1 VRFLDINKKKW
12 IAATVAI
19 VLLTNV
25 FTYFGSGV
33 ISSLLNRN
41 TGVLSAS
48 EYEQAQEW
56 QKLFFIKEQLDE
68 YYDGEIDEDVMLEG
82 AIKGMTE
89 SLQDPYTVYFN
100 KEEYSD
106 FNTQTE
112 GNYSGVGLQVKA
124 DGDNIVVVGI
134 FDESPAKNAGILPN
148 DVIEKVDDTAVTGSE
163 LEKAV
168 SLMKG
173 QEGTSVRLTLY
184 RESKGEFEVT
194 LTRAQINIKTISGE
208 MIDSEVGLIEV
219 TMFDSNT
226 AQNFRNMLEEL
237 KGKGMKSLIIDLRG
251 NPGGLLNE
259 CVSMASNF
267 IEENQVVV
275 STVDKYENTKKYRS
289 EGGVAMGMPLVI
301 LTDEGSASASEIF
314 AGAIRDYKLGTLV
327 GTTTFGKGV
336 VQTILEAGDGTALK
350 VTVSKYYTPNGENIN
365 KTGIKPD
372 VEVVYPESLYAEEYD
387 RSRDP
392 QFVKALEIAKSKIQ

>member
-1 VRFLDINKKKW
+1 MNKKKW

-19 VLLTNV
+19 VLVTNV

-33 ISSLLNRN
+33 ISSFLNRN
-41 TGVLSAS
+41 TGVLTAS

-68 YYDGEIDEDVMLEG
+68 YYDGEINEDVMLEG

-134 FDESPAKNAGILPN
+134 FDESPAKNAGVLPN
-148 DVIEKVDDTAVTGSE
+148 DVIEKVDDTAVTGGE

-219 TMFDSNT
+219 TMFDTNT
-226 AQNFRNMLEEL
+226 AQNFKNMLEEL

-275 STVDKYENTKKYRS
+275 STVDKYKNTKKYRS
-289 EGGVAMGMPLVI
+289 EGGVAIGMPLVI

-314 AGAIRDYKLGTLV
+314 AG
-327 GTTTFGKGV
+327 
-336 VQTILEAGDGTALK
+336 
-350 VTVSKYYTPNGENIN
+350 
-365 KTGIKPD
+365 
-372 VEVVYPESLYAEEYD
+372 
-387 RSRDP
+387 
-392 QFVKALEIAKSKIQ
+392 